1 MAFQMEVFCTRA
13 CKVVSPEVSQAPRVE
28 MPAARLAGELL
39 DAPVASALEVDGRV
53 VSRQRAGSQGVR
65 ERARCRGC
73 SFSPGGKAVRRPGGP
88 GPFTRSPPE
97 PT

>member
-1 MAFQMEVFCTRA
+1 MEVFCTRA

-65 ERARCRGC
+65 ERESPLQRLFFLSRRQGSPKARGSGC
-73 SFSPGGKAVRRPGGP
+73 FHSFSPRAHL
-88 GPFTRSPPE
+88 TS
-97 PT
+97 